1 MKNNYLI
8 FLLLLTLFSVSSCI
22 QDEAPNAECDIV
34 SVDAAW
40 LERNKDIIIGNP
52 VIDNNYVKFY
62 VLDDNDIKLEDL
74 KKLEPKFNLT
84 VGARIEKIGEPTA
97 NGENGIMMQYRT
109 FSEDGKWWKNY
120 DISFVKQVVIPI
132 GHVFSFEEYT
142 LNKVYCNK
150 WNETINNTNFDWWT
164 SGNGGF
170 VMTGQGKKP
179 EDFPTSSYE
188 DGFKGK
194 CIKLKTCDTGAYGK
208 KMGMPIAAGNIF
220 MGEFKLNNPKE
231 ALKATKMGLQIVPTK
246 PASLTGYYKYTPG
259 EVFTD
264 AEKNEV
270 PARRD
275 ECAIYAVLY
284 EANPEN
290 FVALDGS
297 NITSSDRIVL
307 IAELQNPGEP
317 AEWTEFNIP
326 FEPRNGKKFDY
337 NKLANNEYA
346 ITVVA
351 SSSKDGAFFEGAVGS
366 TLFVDE
372 IKIEWENK

>member
-22 QDEAPNAECDIV
+22 QDEVPNAECDIV

-40 LERNKDIIIGNP
+40 LEENKDIITGKPI
-52 VIDNNYVKFY
+52 ITNNLVKF
-62 VLDDNDIKLEDL
+62 NIKNEVEIEQL
-74 KKLEPKFNLT
+74 KGLEPIFNLT
-84 VGARIEKIGEPTA
+84 AGANIKKVFGPIEYGD
-97 NGENGIMMQYRT
+97 GGIIILFRT
-109 FSEDGKWWKNY
+109 FSEDGVWDKDYKVTF
-120 DISFVKQVVIPI
+120 IKQVVIPTDK
-132 GHVFSFEEYT
+132 VFCFEEYSLDSSGKYYT
-142 LNKVYCNK
+142 
-150 WNETINNTNFDWWT
+150 WSETINNTLLDWWS
-164 SGNGGF
+164 SGNPGF
-170 VMTGQGKKP
+170 KMVAGKKP
-179 EDFPTSSYE
+179 AEEYPTTTHE
-188 DGFKGK
+188 EG
-194 CIKLKTCDTGAYGK
+194 CIGSCVKLTTSDTGVLGK
-208 KMGMPIAAGNIF
+208 ASKMPIAAGSF
-220 MGEFKLNNPKE
+220 FLGEFDSKNAMTKPLE
-231 ALKATKMGLQIVPTK
+231 ATKFGLQIIPSRPIALK
-246 PASLTGYYKYTPG
+246 GYYKYTPG
-259 EVFTD
+259 EKFTD
-264 AEKNEV
+264 KDKNEIEG
-270 PARRD
+270 RRD
-275 ECAIYAVLY
+275 ACSIYAVLF
-284 EANPEN
+284 EADPEN
-290 FVALDGS
+290 FEPLNGA